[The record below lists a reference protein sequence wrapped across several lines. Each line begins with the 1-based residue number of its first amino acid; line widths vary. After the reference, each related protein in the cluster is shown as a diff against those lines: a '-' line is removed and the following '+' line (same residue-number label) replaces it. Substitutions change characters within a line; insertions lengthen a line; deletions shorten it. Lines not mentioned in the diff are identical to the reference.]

1 MTTRDNLLIYLK
13 KNKNSWVSGQ
23 AISQELAVSRAAVNK
38 HIKTLRQ
45 KGYEIASS
53 TKKGYF
59 FKGVKDL
66 LLAAE
71 IREDL
76 DTRIF
81 GQQEIVFLEETDST
95 NRQARLRAEKSA
107 PEGTVVA
114 ADRQS
119 SGRGRKGRSW
129 FSPPGL
135 GIYVSLILRPSLAPS
150 EAPGITLMT
159 AVAAAEA
166 VIAATSLPARIKWPN
181 DILVHGKKLAGI
193 LTEISTEMD
202 SVNYIVVG
210 LGLNVNTSSKDL
222 PRELQKSA
230 TSVRIETGK
239 RHERIKIIQ
248 AFLEKFEQ
256 LYDRFDKGGFASVRE
271 EWLGLTDIVGKR
283 AVVEKAGNK
292 LSGVVTDIDTE
303 GVLVLEDHEKRLHRV
318 FSGDLILS
326 TKK

>member
-23 AISQELAVSRAAVNK
+23 AISRELGVSRAAVNK

-71 IREDL
+71 IREGL

-81 GQQEIVFLEETDST
+81 GQQEIVCLKEKDST
-95 NRQARLRAEKSA
+95 NRQARLLAEKNA

-114 ADRQS
+114 ADKQL
-119 SGRGRKGRSW
+119 SGRGRKGRTW
-129 FSPPGL
+129 FSPAGT
-135 GIYVSLILRPSLAPS
+135 GIYISLVLRPSLAPS

-166 VIAATSLPARIKWPN
+166 VIATTSLPARIKWPN
-181 DILVHGKKLAGI
+181 DMMIRGKKLAGI

-210 LGLNVNTSSKDL
+210 LGLNVNAASKDFSEEL
-222 PRELQKSA
+222 RESA
-230 TSVRIETGK
+230 TSLRVETGK
-239 RHERIKIIQ
+239 RHERIAVLR
-248 AFLEKFEQ
+248 AFLENFER
-256 LYDRFDKGGFASVRE
+256 LYGRFDKGGFGSVRE
-271 EWLGLTDIVGKR
+271 KWLGLTDIVGKR
-283 AVVEKAGNK
+283 AVVEKAGNNI
-292 LSGVVTDIDTE
+292 SGVVTDIDIE
-303 GVLVLEDHEKRLHRV
+303 GVLVLEDSKGRMHRV
-318 FSGDLILS
+318 FSGDLILNA
-326 TKK
+326 KK